1 MNQKA
6 KPIVAIFRTASL
18 AVTLAGAAGALG
30 LMIYAGRPRDLGFFV
45 SVSPFAAWLL
55 TPYLLTGLAAW
66 RCSSIFSGLLA
77 LVSSLGVGLLWK
89 TLFIDRPDAQGAL
102 VFIAAPFWQLMFASP
117 FALIALVLSQSER
130 RNWHR
135 RNE

>member
-1 MNQKA
+1 
-6 KPIVAIFRTASL
+6 
-18 AVTLAGAAGALG
+18 
-30 LMIYAGRPRDLGFFV
+30 MIYAGRPRDLGFFV

-77 LVSSLGVGLLWK
+77 LVSSLVAATIGVGLLWK
-89 TLFIDRPDAQGAL
+89 ALFIDRPDAQGAL
-102 VFIAAPFWQLMFASP
+102 VFIAAPCWQLLIAGP